1 MTEEDEE
8 NNTISCK
15 VVLIG
20 NSGVGKTSIINQYIS
35 DEFNDEQITTT
46 GSTFCTKIM
55 KFEEKNAEISF
66 EIWDTAGQEK
76 YRCLTKIFYKNA
88 SIIILV
94 YDITRKDS
102 FEDIKNYWFNEIKES
117 SNENIILAIV
127 GNKSDLINEEEVNE
141 NEVRNY
147 AEEKGMFFY
156 STSAKMK
163 EGINELFNNV
173 GLKFLE
179 KYEQNN
185 DDIFSS
191 RSNTKIENV
200 NNTTNEKKRNCCK

>member
-1 MTEEDEE
+1 MTEEDED
-8 NNTISCK
+8 NNSISCK

-20 NSGVGKTSIINQYIS
+20 NSGVGKTSIINQFIS

-55 KFEEKNAEISF
+55 KFEEQNAEISF

-88 SIIILV
+88 SIVVLV
-94 YDITRKDS
+94 YDITRNDS
-102 FEDIKNYWFNEIKES
+102 FEDIKNYWFNEIKQNS
-117 SNENIILAIV
+117 TENIIIAIV
-127 GNKSDLINEEEVNE
+127 GNKSDLINEEQVNE
-141 NEVRNY
+141 NEVRDY
-147 AEEKGMFFY
+147 AKDNGLIFC

-163 EGINELFNNV
+163 EGINELFNDV

-179 KYEQNN
+179 TYNLNN
-185 DDIFSS
+185 KVDELNDS
-191 RSNTKIENV
+191 RKIEKDFNK
-200 NNTTNEKKRNCCK
+200 TKGKKRNCC